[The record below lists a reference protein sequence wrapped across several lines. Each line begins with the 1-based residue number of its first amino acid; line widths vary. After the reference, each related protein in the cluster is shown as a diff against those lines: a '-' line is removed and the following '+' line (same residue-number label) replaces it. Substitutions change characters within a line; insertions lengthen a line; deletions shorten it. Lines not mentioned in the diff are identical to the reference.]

1 MVNNKKQI
9 VVVEDDTALLPMIT
23 YNLEKNGFS
32 VREATNG
39 EDALMLIKEQLPA
52 LAIIDWMIPAPTGIE
67 VCKILRRGKETI
79 SLPIII
85 LSAKGEE
92 EDKVRGLNTGADD
105 YVTKPFSPAELIARV
120 NSLLRRSTSSG
131 KKTLEFMDILI
142 NLNHHKVYR
151 GEKKIHLGPTEYK
164 LLKHLMENPGRVYS
178 REQLLDSVW
187 GHGIYVES
195 RTVDTHIRRLRKA
208 INISGK
214 QNYIRTVRSAGYSID
229 SE

>member
-105 YVTKPFSPAELIARV
+105 CVTKPFSPVELIARV

-131 KKTLEFMDILI
+131 KKTLEFMDISI
-142 NLNHHKVYR
+142 NLNQHKVYSC
-151 GEKKIHLGPTEYK
+151 
-164 LLKHLMENPGRVYS
+164 LLYTSDAADE
-178 REQLLDSVW
+178 
-187 GHGIYVES
+187 
-195 RTVDTHIRRLRKA
+195 
-208 INISGK
+208 
-214 QNYIRTVRSAGYSID
+214 
-229 SE
+229 

>member
-1 MVNNKKQI
+1 M
-9 VVVEDDTALLPMIT
+9 
-23 YNLEKNGFS
+23 
-32 VREATNG
+32 
-39 EDALMLIKEQLPA
+39 
-52 LAIIDWMIPAPTGIE
+52 
-67 VCKILRRGKETI
+67 
-79 SLPIII
+79 PIII

-131 KKTLEFMDILI
+131 KKTLEFMDISI

-208 INISGK
+208 INTSGK